1 MNAIVNYI
9 NGLKDAGAQT
19 SSVFDTLVIALMFVV
34 IAIVAIQAWR
44 KGVRNVVNLA
54 DPNTKPGL
62 WAWVAVGL
70 LWIVVMLNYFDRQL
84 LSVVRAPIVED
95 IPMTDAQFGLIT
107 SAFLVIY
114 AVLSPVGGF
123 LADRYSRRLV
133 ILCSLVVWSTVTWW
147 TGHAE
152 DYTTLFIAR
161 AAMGVS
167 EAFYIPAA
175 LALITDYHRGS
186 TRSLATGIH
195 MSGIYAGMALAG
207 YGATMSDA
215 IGWRMTFAVFGLVGV
230 IYGFILIVFLRDPS
244 KAPADN
250 AREQLRTEA
259 DVPAVAEEKTAPAA
273 DFEKMSGAQVFKS
286 LLASRPMWIL
296 LTVVAFAG
304 AGNWFLLTWYPTLLA
319 DTFKAVQDVT
329 VPLAEASGMNQLI
342 SLTVGEAGPAATLWS
357 SIAKYI
363 AVIVAA
369 IIADRWVQKNLKARA
384 LVPGISFVLAG
395 PCVILAVVLAG
406 MFGGVAWLFYTMLAL
421 VATQGI
427 AQGSLDATLMPVMRS
442 HIDERYSAT
451 GYGLL
456 NLTSAGVGALIS
468 FFGGWFKD
476 QGIPLTTTLA
486 VAGGLMFICGILFFA
501 LPKPQK

>member
-1 MNAIVNYI
+1 METIINYI
-9 NGLKDAGAQT
+9 NGLKNEAGT
-19 SSVFDTLVIALMFVV
+19 SPTFDTLVIVLMLAV

-44 KGVRNVVNLA
+44 KGVRNIANLA

-84 LSVVRAPIVED
+84 LSVVRMPIVED

-107 SAFLVIY
+107 SAFLLIY

-207 YGATMSDA
+207 FGATMSDE
-215 IGWRMTFAVFGLVGV
+215 IGWRMTFALFGLVGV
-230 IYGFILIVFLRDPS
+230 VYAFILIVFLRDPS
-244 KAPADN
+244 KAPADT
-250 AREQLRTEA
+250 AAAQVRTEEA
-259 DVPAVAEEKTAPAA
+259 ASEKSAPA
-273 DFEKMSGAQVFKS
+273 DYEKLSGSQVFKS
-286 LLASRPMWIL
+286 LLSCRPMWIL
-296 LTVVAFAG
+296 LSVVAFAG
-304 AGNWFLLTWYPTLLA
+304 AGNWFLLTWYPTLLT
-319 DTFKAVQDVT
+319 DTFPQMT
-329 VPLAEASGMNQLI
+329 P
-342 SLTVGEAGPAATLWS
+342 GEAGPAATLWS

-384 LVPGISFVLAG
+384 LVPGISFAVAG
-395 PCVILAVVLAG
+395 PCVVLAVVLAG
-406 MFGGVAWLFYTMLAL
+406 MLGGVSWLLYAMLAL
-421 VATQGI
+421 IATQGI
-427 AQGSLDATLMPVMRS
+427 AQGALDATLMPVMRS

-456 NLTSAGVGALIS
+456 NLTSAGIGALIS

-486 VAGGLMFICGILFFA
+486 VAGGLMFLCGILFFL

>member
-1 MNAIVNYI
+1 
-9 NGLKDAGAQT
+9 
-19 SSVFDTLVIALMFVV
+19 
-34 IAIVAIQAWR
+34 
-44 KGVRNVVNLA
+44 
-54 DPNTKPGL
+54 
-62 WAWVAVGL
+62 
-70 LWIVVMLNYFDRQL
+70 
-84 LSVVRAPIVED
+84 
-95 IPMTDAQFGLIT
+95 
-107 SAFLVIY
+107 
-114 AVLSPVGGF
+114 
-123 LADRYSRRLV
+123 
-133 ILCSLVVWSTVTWW
+133 
-147 TGHAE
+147 
-152 DYTTLFIAR
+152 
-161 AAMGVS
+161 MGVS

-230 IYGFILIVFLRDPS
+230 VYGFILIVFLRDPS

-250 AREQLRTEA
+250 AREQLRE
-259 DVPAVAEEKTAPAA
+259 DVPAAKEEKPAA

-286 LLASRPMWIL
+286 LLSSRPMWIL

-304 AGNWFLLTWYPTLLA
+304 AGNWFLLTWYPTLLT
-319 DTFKAVQDVT
+319 DTFKVIEGVS
-329 VPLAEASGMNQLI
+329 VPLADAKGMSDVI
-342 SLTVGEAGPAATLWS
+342 SLTTGEAGPAATLWS

>member
-1 MNAIVNYI
+1 MNSIVNYI
-9 NGLKDAGAQT
+9 KTLENPETGTSPTFDA
-19 SSVFDTLVIALMFVV
+19 LVIALMLAVV
-34 IAIVAIQAWR
+34 AIVAFQAWR
-44 KGVRNVVNLA
+44 KGVRNVVSLA

-62 WAWVAVGL
+62 WAWIAVGL

-133 ILCSLVVWSTVTWW
+133 ILGSLVVWSTVTWW
-147 TGHAE
+147 TGHAR
-152 DYTTLFIAR
+152 DYETLFIAR

-207 YGATMSDA
+207 FGATMSDA
-215 IGWRMTFAVFGLVGV
+215 IGWRMTFALFGLIGV
-230 IYGFILIVFLRDPS
+230 LYGFVLIVLLRDPS

-250 AREQLRTEA
+250 AREQARREDA
-259 DVPAVAEEKTAPAA
+259 AVPAAEAKAAAPA
-273 DFEKMSGAQVFKS
+273 DFEKLSGSQVFRS

-304 AGNWFLLTWYPTLLA
+304 AGNWFLLTWYPTLLQ
-319 DTFKAVQDVT
+319 DTF
-329 VPLAEASGMNQLI
+329 
-342 SLTVGEAGPAATLWS
+342 SLSAGEAGPQATLWS
-357 SIAKYI
+357 SIAKYV

-384 LVPGISFVLAG
+384 LVPGISFAVAG
-395 PCVILAVVLAG
+395 PCVVLAVVLAG
-406 MFGGVAWLFYTMLAL
+406 TLGGVSWLLYAMLAL
-421 VATQGI
+421 VATQGV

-476 QGIPLTTTLA
+476 QGVPLTTTLA
-486 VAGGLMFICGILFFA
+486 VAGALMFVCGVLFFL

>member
-244 KAPADN
+244 KAPADS

-259 DVPAVAEEKTAPAA
+259 DVPAVAEEKSAPAA

-304 AGNWFLLTWYPTLLA
+304 AGNWFLLTWYPTLLT

-329 VPLAEASGMNQLI
+329 VPLAEVSGMNQLI
-342 SLTVGEAGPAATLWS
+342 SLSVGEAGPAATLWS